1 VGSVSALWRWKGAAA
16 VLVVGIAASV
26 VASARASMSPTETI
40 ELVGIAAGVSAVG
53 LFASLIGAH
62 LLRGHR
68 LGVQV
73 VMVLI
78 TTLTAMM
85 IGAFAAA
92 RAMFISEHDL
102 SILLVVFIAGGTVAG
117 VASMVVARRV
127 DTATR
132 ALGDMAR
139 GFGAGGEPATALR
152 NAPTELTRLADELRR
167 AEHQLDASRRHQERI
182 ERSRRELVAWVSH
195 DLRTPLAG
203 IRAIVEMLQDGIVD
217 DPELVARYLD
227 TLGVEVARLSR
238 LVDDLFEL
246 SRTQSGALK
255 LDLAPVFLSD
265 LVEDGLAGGRAVAT
279 AKGVHLEQRVT
290 GPTTTLIVSAP
301 EVVRALRNLVDNA
314 IRHTPR
320 GGRVVVEA
328 FVDGGDPAYAT
339 VVVSDSGG
347 GVAEADL
354 GRVFDVA
361 FQGDQARTGGGAG
374 LGLAIAKGFIEAHQ
388 GELTVRNVGGGAHF
402 TIRLPL
408 VST

>member
-1 VGSVSALWRWKGAAA
+1 MSALWRWKGAVV
-16 VLVVGIAASV
+16 VLIVGIAASV
-26 VASARASMSPTETI
+26 IASARASMSASETL
-40 ELVGIAAGVSAVG
+40 ELVGIAAGVSTVG
-53 LFASLIGAH
+53 LLASLIGAH

-78 TTLTAMM
+78 TTLAAML

-102 SILLVVFIAGGTVAG
+102 SILVVVFIAGGTVAV

-139 GFGAGGEPATALR
+139 GFGAGGEPATVLR
-152 NAPTELTRLADELRR
+152 NAPTELTRLADELRM
-167 AEHQLDASRRHQERI
+167 AEQQLDASRRHQERI

-217 DPELVARYLD
+217 DPALVAGYLD
-227 TLGVEVARLSR
+227 TLGEEVARLSR

-255 LDLAPVFLSD
+255 LDLAPVLLSD
-265 LVEDGLAGGRAVAT
+265 LVEDAIAAVRHVAA
-279 AKGVHLEQRVT
+279 AKGVRLEQRIA
-290 GPTTTLIVSAP
+290 GPATPLIVSAP

-314 IRHTPR
+314 VRHTPR
-320 GGRVVVEA
+320 AGLVVVDA
-328 FVDGGDPAYAT
+328 SVDRHDPQYVS

-361 FQGDQARTGGGAG
+361 FQGDQARTKGGGAG

-388 GELTVRNVGGGAHF
+388 GELTVQNAGGGAQF
-402 TIRLPL
+402 TMRLPL
-408 VST
+408 VSS

>member
-1 VGSVSALWRWKGAAA
+1 MTGLLRWKGALL
-16 VLVVGIAASV
+16 VLVVGLGLSV
-26 VASARASMSPTETI
+26 VASLRASMSPTETL

-53 LFASLIGAH
+53 LLASLIGSH

-73 VMVLI
+73 VMLLI
-78 TTLTAMM
+78 ATLAAMM

-92 RAMFISEHDL
+92 RAMFISEKDL
-102 SILLVVFIAGGTVAG
+102 SILVIVFIAGGTVAI
-117 VASMVVARRV
+117 VSSMVIARRV
-127 DTATR
+127 DSATR

-139 GFGAGGEPATALR
+139 GFAAGGEPATMLR
-152 NAPTELTRLADELRR
+152 NAPTELTRLAEELRT
-167 AEHQLDASRRHQERI
+167 AEQQLDASRQHQERI

-203 IRAIVEMLQDGIVD
+203 MRAIVEMLQDGIVD
-217 DPELVARYLD
+217 DPESVVRYLD
-227 TLGVEVARLSR
+227 MLGEEVGRLSR

-255 LDLAPVFLSD
+255 LHLEPVYLPDLLTDA
-265 LVEDGLAGGRAVAT
+265 LAGAHPVAA
-279 AKGVHLEQRVT
+279 AKGVRLEQRVV
-290 GPTTTLIVSAP
+290 GPPTTLVVSVP
-301 EVVRALRNLVDNA
+301 EVIRALRNLVDNA
-314 IRHTPR
+314 IRYTPR
-320 GGRVVVEA
+320 EGSVVVEA
-328 FVDGGDPAYAT
+328 GVDRGDPSFVT

-361 FQGDQARTGGGAG
+361 FQGDQARTAGGGAG
-374 LGLAIAKGFIEAHQ
+374 LGLAIAKGFIEAHH
-388 GELTVRNVGGGAHF
+388 GELTVRNVDGGARF

-408 VST
+408 AVS

>member
-1 VGSVSALWRWKGAAA
+1 MSALSRWKGAVA
-16 VLVVGIAASV
+16 VLAVGLLASV
-26 VASARASMSPTETI
+26 LASARASMSPSETV

-53 LFASLIGAH
+53 LLASLIGAH

-73 VMVLI
+73 VMLLI
-78 TTLTAMM
+78 TTLAAMLV
-85 IGAFAAA
+85 GAFVAA

-102 SILLVVFIAGGTVAG
+102 SILVIVFIAGGTVAV

-152 NAPTELTRLADELRR
+152 NAPTELTRLAEELRT
-167 AEHQLDASRRHQERI
+167 AEQQLDASRRHQERI

-217 DPELVARYLD
+217 DPDLVARYLD
-227 TLGVEVARLSR
+227 TLGEEVARLSR

-255 LDLAPVFLSD
+255 LDLAPALLDD
-265 LVEDGLAGGRAVAT
+265 LVEDALAAVRPLAA
-279 AKGVHLEQRVT
+279 AKGVRVEQRIAGSATRLV
-290 GPTTTLIVSAP
+290 VSAP

-314 IRHTPR
+314 VRHTPR
-320 GGRVVVEA
+320 DGLVVVA
-328 FVDGGDPAYAT
+328 ASVDLRDPAFAT

-361 FQGDQARTGGGAG
+361 FQGDEARTKGGGAG

-388 GELTVRNVGGGAHF
+388 GELSVRNEAGGAQF
-402 TIRLPL
+402 TMKLPL
-408 VST
+408 VSS